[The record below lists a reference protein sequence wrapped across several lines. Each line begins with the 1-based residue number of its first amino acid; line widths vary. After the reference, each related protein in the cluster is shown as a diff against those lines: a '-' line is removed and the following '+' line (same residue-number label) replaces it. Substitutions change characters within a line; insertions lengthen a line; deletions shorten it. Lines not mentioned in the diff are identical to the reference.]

1 LIYIPESKFYKL
13 AREHPDYI
21 TRCITDHQFKGHTCK
36 RGDWMGFESTLTGDY
51 SKGTS
56 LIFEHIHFEIVKGS

>member
-1 LIYIPESKFYKL
+1 MLYIPASKFYKL

-21 TRCITDHQFKGHTCK
+21 TRCVNDHTHKGHQCK
-36 RGDWMGFESTLTGDY
+36 RGDWMGFESTLTGDV

-56 LIFEHIHFEIVKGS
+56 LIFEHIHFEIVKGA